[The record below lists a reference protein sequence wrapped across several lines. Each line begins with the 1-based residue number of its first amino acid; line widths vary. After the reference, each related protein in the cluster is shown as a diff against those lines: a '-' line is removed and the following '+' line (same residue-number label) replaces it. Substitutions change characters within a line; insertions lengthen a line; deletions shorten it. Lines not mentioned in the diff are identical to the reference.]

1 MPVCPHCGIQFSEAG
16 PHDCGPIPMP
26 PALGL
31 VVRVVFGMVLAM
43 VGLAVLALL
52 FFWWVMSGFKN

>member
-1 MPVCPHCGIQFSEAG
+1 
-16 PHDCGPIPMP
+16 MP

>member
-1 MPVCPHCGIQFSEAG
+1 
-16 PHDCGPIPMP
+16 MP

-52 FFWWVMSGFKN
+52 FFWWVMSDFKN